1 VDLNVKRN
9 RFGQLCYVTFCWCCS
24 TVESCGSRTQFR
36 SADGGGAHW
45 GHTDGCCQM
54 EKKWA
59 AVGNCAIAS
68 GPRMDSEEDSVEEI
82 RGRPHSKIN
91 FRGVTIAPQIDF
103 IGPRTLYESTVPLAV
118 TGIRGL

>member
-1 VDLNVKRN
+1 VAVGRSSGRLSAAAHIGAILTAAVK
-9 RFGQLCYVTFCWCCS
+9 C
-24 TVESCGSRTQFR
+24 EI
-36 SADGGGAHW
+36 
-45 GHTDGCCQM
+45 
-54 EKKWA
+54 KWA